1 MGGRGEKGVET
12 ERREGVKEEKEEESV
27 RMTETERNLFS
38 TPLWLGSTVSG
49 LSC

>member
-1 MGGRGEKGVET
+1 
-12 ERREGVKEEKEEESV
+12 V

-49 LSC
+49 LSCWTQLHCAGLDISFSLDPFQEVLVDK